1 MFLGPMSSGQKF
13 SRRRTFPG
21 TAEPCWNLASRGDCL
36 MRLRLFGYRDLSKV
50 AERAGVWWVG
60 HLGSDSVFQNPGGR
74 VVVTPDHGS

>member
-1 MFLGPMSSGQKF
+1 
-13 SRRRTFPG
+13 
-21 TAEPCWNLASRGDCL
+21 